1 MVDGG
6 LRKTLESGKR
16 LVLPGAY
23 NAFAA
28 KQIAQAG
35 FAGVYISGAGLS
47 NSLGVPD
54 DGSLGIEDFLYLGG
68 WIVKSAGVPVLC
80 DADTGFQNAGET
92 VKRYI
97 GAGISG
103 LHIEDQVFPK
113 RCGHLAGKEVV
124 PADEMAARI
133 RDAASA
139 RDRHGP
145 EFLVV
150 ARTDARGASNIAEG
164 VQFEEAVARGRL
176 YREAGADA
184 VFPEA
189 LRSREEFARYRKE
202 VPGYLL
208 ANMTEF
214 GQTPFITAREFVEM
228 GYDMVVFPV
237 SLFRYH
243 AGQTRIFLSRLR
255 EDGTQEGLVP
265 GMMSRAEINQL
276 LDYKP

>member
-1 MVDGG
+1 MADGG
-6 LRKTLESGKR
+6 LLKALKSGKR

-28 KQIAQAG
+28 KQIALAG
-35 FAGVYISGAGLS
+35 FPAVYVSGAGLS

-54 DGSLGIEDFLYLGG
+54 DGSLGVEDFLYLGG
-68 WIVKSAGVPVLC
+68 WIVKAAGVPVLC
-80 DADTGFQNAGET
+80 DADTGFQNVGGT
-92 VKRYI
+92 VRRYI
-97 GAGISG
+97 EAGISG

-124 PADEMAARI
+124 PADEMAGRI
-133 RDAASA
+133 RDAALA

-176 YREAGADA
+176 YREAGAGA
-184 VFPEA
+184 IFPEA

-214 GQTPFITAREFVEM
+214 GQTPFIAAREFMEM
-228 GYDMVVFPV
+228 GYDMVLFPV

-243 AGQTRIFLSRLR
+243 AGQTRAFLSRLH

-265 GMMSRAEINQL
+265 GMMSRAEINRL
-276 LDYKP
+276 LDYNP